1 MVERQP
7 SRFIRAGHLTHL
19 APTDRLGHRNDP
31 LRTPRTQIASCLT
44 LLRPPFVN
52 RRGVPNLRALIP
64 RMNEGARIE
73 IAEALT
79 SVCFASGAHETV
91 HLKRRVAVKHVV
103 HRPGELRRENSQRLR
118 LAVLPHQPRVEL
130 LPFGVRPQEKRR
142 GFRKPPLQV
151 VVALLPS
158 SRALLLAVRCLL
170 ALDQPAVRQE
180 PAERIESVDVSV

>member
-1 MVERQP
+1 
-7 SRFIRAGHLTHL
+7 
-19 APTDRLGHRNDP
+19 
-31 LRTPRTQIASCLT
+31 
-44 LLRPPFVN
+44 
-52 RRGVPNLRALIP
+52 
-64 RMNEGARIE
+64 
-73 IAEALT
+73 
-79 SVCFASGAHETV
+79 
-91 HLKRRVAVKHVV
+91 VKHVV